1 MNARTIFLSC
11 GLLLLLGVS
20 ACQRVET
27 DFDPETD
34 FTVYHTFAWEPRQQT
49 MESEVER
56 DFPHLMG
63 DIRAAIATGMVAR
76 GVTEVAPNQADLLLN
91 VYLELAPY
99 AVDASADASGGGP
112 DMPSRELGPLVI
124 APYSVTQVDDVDLN
138 RQLQDGTLLL
148 NVTDCA
154 NSNLVWQGW
163 LRKVV
168 DMDNLREVEWG
179 KQPGAG
185 EVRYRR
191 RMVGHAVDRLLASFP
206 PRQASPPRTN
216 GGQP

>member
-1 MNARTIFLSC
+1 MTHLKTSRVFGGV
-11 GLLLLLGVS
+11 GLLLVLALS

-27 DFDPETD
+27 DFDPATD
-34 FTVYHTFAWEPRQQT
+34 FTVYHTFAWQPRQQA
-49 MESEVER
+49 METEVER
-56 DFPHLMG
+56 DYPHLMD

-76 GVTEVAPNQADLLLN
+76 GFVEVSPDQADVWLN

-99 AVDASADASGGGP
+99 AVGAKPDGSHDDS

-124 APYSVTQVDDVDLN
+124 APYSVMQVEDVDLN
-138 RQLQDGTLLL
+138 RQLQEGTLLL

-154 NSNLVWQGW
+154 SSNLVWQGW

-179 KQPGAG
+179 KKPDAG

-191 RMVGHAVDRLLASFP
+191 RMVGHAAERLLAPFP
-206 PRQASPPRTN
+206 PRVTK
-216 GGQP
+216 GQL